1 MKHFLFNQPNWPIN
15 KAVAGECWI
24 SCSCSYIIG
33 TAIVKWLKFM
43 IIPGTVDLS
52 WNSLKR
58 FLWTY
63 QDCFHGNHPGIIL
76 NLKKEQFMVIYYIIY
91 LHSKMK
97 DWEMKIDWLIFIGR
111 VIDLQSDINQY
122 WPIRMEYS
130 VSLSANIDRTLCQRR
145 EYICARSYFWCL
157 PFWYLTRSFFQ
168 RIGNS
173 LNQTIILFRL
183 KTFRSYDKKF
193 TVRNFFKFV
202 RFRP

>member
-1 MKHFLFNQPNWPIN
+1 MIWNIFYLTNPIDRLIKRWLVN
-15 KAVAGECWI
+15 AEYLVLAVF
-24 SCSCSYIIG
+24 IG

-130 VSLSANIDRTLCQRR
+130 VYWSAN
-145 EYICARSYFWCL
+145 
-157 PFWYLTRSFFQ
+157 
-168 RIGNS
+168 
-173 LNQTIILFRL
+173 
-183 KTFRSYDKKF
+183 
-193 TVRNFFKFV
+193 
-202 RFRP
+202 